1 MSFDL
6 TDLHTLV
13 VRAHDRHGIP
23 IGKMMRVTL
32 QAAANS
38 KFPLYKGDASP
49 LELSATERAR
59 LLHLA
64 SSAEQQ
70 TETRWWT
77 KPPWPKLRAILV
89 PEPKFWEWVHT
100 ELGPP
105 KTIVATPPNALDA
118 PPPLEANTAVSFE
131 RRRTGPKSKK
141 RAAIADTMKADLE
154 AKRLTTAQLRG
165 MPDKELL
172 ERYGLAAGRTTCR
185 DARKQVLAEFDGV

>member
-1 MSFDL
+1 MSFDF

-38 KFPLYKGDASP
+38 KFPLYKSDAS
-49 LELSATERAR
+49 LLDLSAMDRGW
-59 LLHLA
+59 LLDLA
-64 SSAEQQ
+64 TSAEQQ
-70 TETRWWT
+70 TEIRWWT
-77 KPPWPKLRAILV
+77 KGSWPKLQAVLV

-118 PPPLEANTAVSFE
+118 PPPVEANTAVSFE

-154 AKRLTTAQLRG
+154 AKRLTIAQLRG
-165 MPDKELL
+165 MGDKELV
-172 ERYGLAAGRTTCR
+172 EKYGVAAGRTTCR